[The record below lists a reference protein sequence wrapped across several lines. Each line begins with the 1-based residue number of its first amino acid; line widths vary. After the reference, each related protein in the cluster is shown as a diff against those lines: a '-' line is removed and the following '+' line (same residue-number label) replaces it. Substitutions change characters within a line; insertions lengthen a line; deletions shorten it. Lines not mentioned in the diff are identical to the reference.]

1 MHIDLYQVCEVSP
14 GQGMVVDGECEVIIA
29 GGLSQP
35 HIVERI
41 QSCCRHVPR
50 LKDNIMYF

>member
-41 QSCCRHVPR
+41 QSSSRHVPR
-50 LKDNIMYF
+50 LKDKIMYF